1 MGSLSAMSSLNRVLE
16 KHGDEIRNDLIQTV
30 PPSVR
35 GQLREVALTNQIHR
49 IASSWLFEDGSLEGP
64 SFQIDE
70 LAERFP
76 DCEVGY

>member
-16 KHGDEIRNDLIQTV
+16 NHGDEIRNELMETV

-35 GQLREVALTNQIHR
+35 GHLREIVLTNQIHH
-49 IASSWLFEDGSLEGP
+49 IASSWLFEDGGLEGP